1 MPTQTSTM
9 VGVVQTIRFLQLFG
23 VKPLVPHSF
32 CRVQAAWA
40 PITGPP
46 PTQPQEERRAS
57 RRSPLRTFQTKLLSS
72 GRSSVPC
79 GGTDLKTPRR
89 SEGAGAAGVANGSP
103 EN

>member
-9 VGVVQTIRFLQLFG
+9 VGVVQAIRFLQLFG

-46 PTQPQEERRAS
+46 PHTTTGRTSSFSKIAIADVSDEAFEWRAV
-57 RRSPLRTFQTKLLSS
+57 F
-72 GRSSVPC
+72 GSVR
-79 GGTDLKTPRR
+79 GTDLKTPRR
-89 SEGAGAAGVANGSP
+89 SEGAGAASVGVGTGP
-103 EN
+103 